1 MKSVPQPWDWF
12 KLQSHV
18 NDSLANKF
26 LCMTRWGNTRLGNR
40 FPNRYGL
47 KYDCCPAWERW
58 GVTVQLNEAHV
69 IFSCPVVSGQRLG
82 LGLSDMGRGL
92 SMCHEIL
99 QTFVGG
105 DCAPCLYSW
114 KGGVK
119 WESSW
124 SAGWSWFMSGSSST
138 VSFLFSY
145 LYLTIHFKFLF
156 N

>member
-1 MKSVPQPWDWF
+1 
-12 KLQSHV
+12 
-18 NDSLANKF
+18 
-26 LCMTRWGNTRLGNR
+26 MTRWGNTRLGNR

-119 WESSW
+119 WEHVDW
-124 SAGWSWFMSGSSST
+124 KRRHLTYYST
-138 VSFLFSY
+138 FTILINSMRALVWADANV
-145 LYLTIHFKFLF
+145 LYY
-156 N
+156 